1 MSYLSAKLATVFLA
15 LALTVSGVTLGATAS
30 APTLT
35 GPITP
40 FGCGA

>member
-1 MSYLSAKLATVFLA
+1 MNSVTAKFATILLA

-30 APTLT
+30 APTLPGT
-35 GPITP
+35 IAP